1 MNNEIINVTIYEE
14 KFPADDS
21 PLATVRYT
29 EYDYT
34 RKRVEKVNQVEYFDK
49 EHFHSQVLQAVKSGL
64 DVSICTQLS
73 VKTLQK
79 KLSLWTRQYYTTTIL
94 KPTNPYMGFKE
105 EEVVTKKSTIDVQSG
120 EVHKVLEKD
129 NTVSVVFQEEKNDV
143 LILNVF

>member
-1 MNNEIINVTIYEE
+1 MNNKTINVTIYQE

-34 RKRVEKVNQVEYFDK
+34 RKKVEKVNQVAYFDK
-49 EHFHSQVLQAVKSGL
+49 EHFHSQVLQAVRYGL

-79 KLSLWTRQYYTTTIL
+79 KLNLWTR
-94 KPTNPYMGFKE
+94 
-105 EEVVTKKSTIDVQSG
+105 
-120 EVHKVLEKD
+120 
-129 NTVSVVFQEEKNDV
+129 
-143 LILNVF
+143 